1 MSSIPPYPLT
11 WPDHIDRATKR
22 EKSQFR
28 TELPGAIKNVQT
40 SLKLFATDSGKALTD
55 VVISSNVTLG
65 VNKPEDPGV
74 AVWFTW
80 DGMTVSIPVDRYLT
94 TAENLQAIHHVL
106 EARRTELRH
115 GTLAL
120 VRASMK
126 GFIALPSAKTDRW
139 QTVLG
144 LDAVPNITEAAIKGA
159 YRALA
164 SKAHPDKPGGS
175 EAAMSR
181 LNAARDAGIKAVTT

>member
-1 MSSIPPYPLT
+1 MSTIAPYPLS
-11 WPDHIDRATKR
+11 WPDHIERSKRR

-40 SLKLFATDSGKALTD
+40 SLRLFASESGKAMSD

-65 VNKPEDPGV
+65 INNPEDPGV

-80 DGMTVSIPVDRYLT
+80 DGMTVCIPVDRYAKT
-94 TAENLQAIHHVL
+94 QENLQAIHHVL
-106 EARRTELRH
+106 GARRTELRH

-126 GFIALPSAKTDRW
+126 GFIALPAPSLPEWW
-139 QTVLG
+139 QILG
-144 LDAVPNITEAAIKGA
+144 VKEGATAEEINAAHR
-159 YRALA
+159 RA
-164 SKAHPDKPGGS
+164 SIEAHPDKPGGS
-175 EAAMSR
+175 HQAMSII
-181 LNAARDAGIKAVTT
+181 NAARDQGLRGLKP